1 MSPSPVPPPRWIS
14 FDCYGTLIDWKSG
27 IRRAFEE
34 LARVPEAEA
43 AELFQ
48 TWERIQW
55 EKIQGPYAPYEEI
68 MQASFR
74 ETLEEFGYHYGGY
87 ALEAFV
93 ESLARWE
100 PFPDV
105 NPALIRLSRRYKLAI
120 ISNID
125 RHLLGRSL
133 QRLAVRFDALITAED
148 VRAYKPN
155 PEIFRH
161 ALTLLAC
168 PAQEVVHVA
177 FGAEYDLQPA
187 QALGFRVVYLNRQKL
202 LPPEALPEA
211 EIADLEELSSLWKE

>member
-1 MSPSPVPPPRWIS
+1 MNHEEWKEKI
-14 FDCYGTLIDWKSG
+14 FLIGDT
-27 IRRAFEE
+27 E
-34 LARVPEAEA
+34 LDA
-43 AELFQ
+43 AE
-48 TWERIQW
+48 RR
-55 EKIQGPYAPYEEI
+55 EI
-68 MQASFR
+68 ENHLKSCGDCR
-74 ETLEEFGYHYGGY
+74 
-87 ALEAFV
+87 

-155 PEIFRH
+155 PEIFRQ
-161 ALTLLAC
+161 ALTRLAC
-168 PAQEVVHVA
+168 PAQEVIHVA
-177 FGAEYDLQPA
+177 FGPEYDLQPA
-187 QALGFRVVYLNRQKL
+187 HALEFRIVFLNRQKL
-202 LPPEALPEA
+202 PPPEVPLEA

>member
-1 MSPSPVPPPRWIS
+1 M
-14 FDCYGTLIDWKSG
+14 DWKSG

-48 TWERIQW
+48 TWERIQRG
-55 EKIQGPYAPYEEI
+55 KIQGPYAPYEEI
-68 MQASFR
+68 IQASFR
-74 ETLEEFGYHYGGY
+74 EALEEFGYRYGGY

-100 PFPDV
+100 PFLDV

-120 ISNID
+120 IANID
-125 RHLLGRSL
+125 RQFLGRSL
-133 QRLAVRFDALITAED
+133 RRLAVRFDALITAED

-155 PEIFRH
+155 PAIFH
-161 ALTLLAC
+161 QALALLAC

-177 FGAEYDLQPA
+177 FGAENDLQPA
-187 QALGFRVVYLNRQKL
+187 QALGLRIVYLNRQKSP
-202 LPPEALPEA
+202 LPEVLPEA